1 MRAAVVTELGRAP
14 ELRDVPEPRAGDGDA
29 LLEILA
35 APLNPL
41 DISVSSAIFYGGHP
55 DLPYIPG
62 VEAVGRVI
70 HSARFARGTFVWAHG
85 EGLGVRR
92 DGLLAERAAVA
103 EDLLFEVPEGA
114 DPPLAAAFGVAGLAG
129 WLPLAWRAPLEGG
142 ERVLVLGATG
152 AVGLVAVQAARRF
165 GASYVVAAGRS
176 PEGLARASEA
186 GADAVVRLG
195 EDDLADVVGTEGV
208 DVIVDPL
215 WGEPLAAALAVAV
228 PGARIV
234 NVGQSAGA
242 EATLRSA
249 HVRGKQLAILGYST
263 LAIPDGVVEREYR
276 RLVGEALAG
285 RVRLDI
291 ETVPLEELGAAWE
304 RQRAGAG
311 AKLVVVP

>member
-1 MRAAVVTELGRAP
+1 
-14 ELRDVPEPRAGDGDA
+14 
-29 LLEILA
+29 
-35 APLNPL
+35 
-41 DISVSSAIFYGGHP
+41 
-55 DLPYIPG
+55 
-62 VEAVGRVI
+62 
-70 HSARFARGTFVWAHG
+70 
-85 EGLGVRR
+85 
-92 DGLLAERAAVA
+92 
-103 EDLLFEVPEGA
+103 
-114 DPPLAAAFGVAGLAG
+114 
-129 WLPLAWRAPLEGG
+129 
-142 ERVLVLGATG
+142 
-152 AVGLVAVQAARRF
+152 
-165 GASYVVAAGRS
+165 
-176 PEGLARASEA
+176 
-186 GADAVVRLG
+186 
-195 EDDLADVVGTEGV
+195 
-208 DVIVDPL
+208 
-215 WGEPLAAALAVAV
+215 V